1 MTKNSGPIR
10 KPGRPKKA
18 VYDLQLLLQV
28 DVGRALAGKSVNAF
42 IDAAASDRTRPTGL
56 KAATV
61 KRRYYKLRTLM
72 APIIRPDGRLEESPS
87 AKGYAKLL
95 AEVRATFGA
104 A

>member
-1 MTKNSGPIR
+1 MAKNFEPTR
-10 KPGRPKKA
+10 KSGRPKKTG
-18 VYDLQLLLQV
+18 YDLQLLLQI

-42 IDAAASDRTRPTGL
+42 IDATASDRTRPTGL
-56 KAATV
+56 KAATI

-72 APIIRPDGRLEESPS
+72 APIIRPDGKCEESPS